1 MDDKNAAE
9 AEAAKCAS
17 KLDLA
22 QRLVNALGSEST
34 RWAQSIID
42 LDESIGLIIGDVL
55 LASSFVSYVGPF
67 NKKFRLEIMQGKFVP
82 FFEQNSIPMSPGGN
96 VLNVLTDPAMIA
108 TWNTQKL
115 PSDQVSVENG
125 AILCN
130 SERYS
135 LIIDPQLQGITWLKE
150 RTKDDDLQVT
160 RLSNPKVVKT
170 IEMAIES
177 GKPVMLENL
186 DNSID
191 AVIQPVYSRAVIK
204 KGRNKYIKMGDK
216 ELSLNPKFNLFLH
229 TKLSNPHYPPEIQ
242 AECTL
247 INFTVTET
255 GLEDQLL
262 DLVVLKERPDLAAQ
276 SVELI
281 KQQNQ
286 FKITL
291 SELEADLLQRLANA
305 TGDILDD
312 IELVENLEKSKML
325 SVEISEKV
333 EIAKETQLAIYE
345 ASEAYR
351 PAANRGALVFFLMN
365 ELNMIHSFYRFS
377 LDSFIIVVKRAI
389 DIVAESLKPKK
400 AVKEELAEGE
410 EAPEEPEEEEP
421 SEEEGE
427 VEITP
432 RTLKKRIDALTD
444 SITFQAFSYT
454 RRGTFERHKLLV
466 ATMLCFRIQMRK
478 GALKEEEVEILIKN
492 SVALDVPNQPENLK
506 MIPETMWPSVVG
518 LQKVKVFED
527 LLKQMESE
535 GL

>member
-1 MDDKNAAE
+1 M
-9 AEAAKCAS
+9 
-17 KLDLA
+17 
-22 QRLVNALGSEST
+22 
-34 RWAQSIID
+34 
-42 LDESIGLIIGDVL
+42 
-55 LASSFVSYVGPF
+55 
-67 NKKFRLEIMQGKFVP
+67 
-82 FFEQNSIPMSPGGN
+82 
-96 VLNVLTDPAMIA
+96 
-108 TWNTQKL
+108 
-115 PSDQVSVENG
+115 
-125 AILCN
+125 
-130 SERYS
+130 
-135 LIIDPQLQGITWLKE
+135 KE
-150 RTKDDDLQVT
+150 RSKDDDLQVT

-170 IEMAIES
+170 IEMSIEA

-191 AVIQPVYSRAVIK
+191 AVIQPVYARAIIK

-281 KQQNQ
+281 AQQNQ

-325 SVEISEKV
+325 SVDISEKV
-333 EIAKETQLAIYE
+333 EIAKETQAAIYE

-389 DIVAESLKPKK
+389 DLVAERMKPKK
-400 AVKEELAEGE
+400 AEKEEPVEGE
-410 EAPEEPEEEEP
+410 EPAEAEEEEEEN
-421 SEEEGE
+421 EEEAE
-427 VEITP
+427 MTP
-432 RTLKKRIDALTD
+432 RTLKTRVEALTD
-444 SITFQAFSYT
+444 SITFEAFSYT

-466 ATMLCFRIQMRK
+466 ATMLCLRIQMRK
-478 GALKEEEVEILIKN
+478 GLLKVEEVDALIAN
-492 SVALDVPNQPENLK
+492 S
-506 MIPETMWPSVVG
+506 
-518 LQKVKVFED
+518 
-527 LLKQMESE
+527 
-535 GL
+535 

>member
-1 MDDKNAAE
+1 
-9 AEAAKCAS
+9 
-17 KLDLA
+17 
-22 QRLVNALGSEST
+22 
-34 RWAQSIID
+34 
-42 LDESIGLIIGDVL
+42 
-55 LASSFVSYVGPF
+55 
-67 NKKFRLEIMQGKFVP
+67 
-82 FFEQNSIPMSPGGN
+82 
-96 VLNVLTDPAMIA
+96 
-108 TWNTQKL
+108 
-115 PSDQVSVENG
+115 
-125 AILCN
+125 
-130 SERYS
+130 
-135 LIIDPQLQGITWLKE
+135 
-150 RTKDDDLQVT
+150 
-160 RLSNPKVVKT
+160 
-170 IEMAIES
+170 MAIES

-186 DNSID
+186 ESSID

-216 ELSLNPKFNLFLH
+216 ELSLNPKFNLFMH
-229 TKLSNPHYPPEIQ
+229 TKLSNPHFPPEIQ

-276 SVELI
+276 SIELI
-281 KQQNQ
+281 AQQNQ

-291 SELEADLLQRLANA
+291 SELEADLLQRLANS

-333 EIAKETQLAIYE
+333 EIAKETQIAIYD

-389 DIVAESLKPKK
+389 DIVAESMKPKK
-400 AVKEELAEGE
+400 AEKEEPAEGE
-410 EAPEEPEEEEP
+410 EAEAEAEPEEEEE
-421 SEEEGE
+421 EEEGG
-427 VEITP
+427 EITP
-432 RTLKKRIDALTD
+432 RTLKKRIDALTE

-466 ATMLCFRIQMRK
+466 ATMLTFRI
-478 GALKEEEVEILIKN
+478 
-492 SVALDVPNQPENLK
+492 
-506 MIPETMWPSVVG
+506 
-518 LQKVKVFED
+518 
-527 LLKQMESE
+527 
-535 GL
+535 